1 MGILGHNGA
10 GKTTLINILTGV
22 IPPDS
27 SEDLEITIDNI
38 PISNINEIR
47 KHIGVCSQFDILW
60 NELTAEEHLSMFG
73 RLKGIPP
80 SELNSRIDETLT
92 FVNLLQDK
100 KNKVG
105 RFSGGMKRRLS
116 LAIAAIGNPKI
127 ILLDEPTTGLDPKVR
142 QQVWKLI

>member
-22 IPPDS
+22 IPPD
-27 SEDLEITIDNI
+27 EAPDMELIIDNTS
-38 PISNINEIR
+38 ISNIDEIR

-60 NELTAEEHLSMFG
+60 NELTAEEHLIMFG
-73 RLKGIPP
+73 RLKGIAQD
-80 SELNSRIDETLT
+80 EIQQKIDETLT
-92 FVNLLQDK
+92 FVNLLAEK

-116 LAIAAIGNPKI
+116 LAIAAIGSPKI
-127 ILLDEPTTGLDPKVR
+127 ILLD
-142 QQVWKLI
+142 